1 MQHELN
7 KTNANTIMLK
17 FFSLFQKSRHV
28 ILKKK
33 KNKIYI
39 LRKIQI
45 NFDLRKI

>member
-17 FFSLFQKSRHV
+17 KFSLFQKSTHV

-33 KNKIYI
+33 KKP
-39 LRKIQI
+39 
-45 NFDLRKI
+45 DLYLKKDTNQF